1 MSETLHQTEPVVVGY
16 DGSSDADVALA
27 WAAAHVRATE
37 TPLHV
42 LVATVEAADVVELT
56 TTTPEERRKRVIDR
70 AGELTAD
77 LGQGQVSIDTV
88 DQPPAP
94 ALISASADA
103 QLVVIGAR
111 GHGAVYGLLMG
122 SVSQHVARHASCP
135 VVVVRRPRSPESD
148 RVVVGV
154 DGSSHGRA
162 ALRFGFEHVTR
173 YGGTLTV
180 LAVSSYAALIE
191 GSALFG
197 YGRPY
202 PADYRSD
209 IRAWL
214 DEELRELRTDYP
226 SVEVTTEVAVGSPGR
241 LLADASRAAS
251 LVVVGSRGR
260 GEFAGLLLGST
271 STTVL
276 HHAECPVA
284 VVR

>member
-1 MSETLHQTEPVVVGY
+1 MSESLQQTQPVVVGY
-16 DGSSDADVALA
+16 DGSPDGDVALA
-27 WAAAHVRATE
+27 WATGHVRAT
-37 TPLHV
+37 TRRLRV

-56 TTTPEERRKRVIDR
+56 TTTPDERRKRVLDR
-70 AGELTAD
+70 AAELTAS
-77 LGQGQVSIDTV
+77 LEEGQARVDTV
-88 DQPPAP
+88 DQAPAP
-94 ALISASADA
+94 ALIAASADA
-103 QLVVIGAR
+103 QLLVLGAR

-135 VVVVRRPRSPESD
+135 VVVVRRPHSPESD

-154 DGSSHGRA
+154 DGSEHGRA
-162 ALRFGFEHVTR
+162 ALRFAFEHVDQ

-180 LAVSSYAALIE
+180 LAVSSYAAMIE

-197 YGRPY
+197 YGRAY
-202 PADYRSD
+202 PADYRSE
-209 IRAWL
+209 IRSWL
-214 DEELRELRTDYP
+214 HEELRELRAEYP
-226 SVEVTTEVAVGSPGR
+226 SVEATTEVAVGSPAR

-271 STTVL
+271 STSVL